1 MDQSKQNQQIE
12 NDLLEEEQKSAPQNI
27 QEKSPRGEDN
37 KHLPRLRWAIL
48 IFVPVVVLILG
59 IFASISIAQTEQKV
73 SKKEQVDFKVEE
85 VDVIKISPQPITTS
99 IDGYGSVRSQRQTM
113 LTSEVSGRITY
124 IAQSFKRGNFVKKG
138 EVLIKINPEDYEITY
153 KLVKAE
159 LEEAKAE
166 WARLKKTSSFLQKEL
181 NLLKEQLDLRKKD
194 LERSRKL
201 ASNGRLSEK
210 EWEATRSSYL
220 QQQQSLLDTQKSLET
235 LPHEIE
241 KIKIT
246 IKRSEVNLKKAK
258 KDLSRTVI
266 TAPFS
271 AEVVAKNA
279 EIGQFVSS
287 GIELGQLAYDRVYE
301 VVVKVDPEELQ
312 KIPYVPQENLPENL
326 RDIKEAI
333 GTPKAKVT
341 WVAFGKSFHWD
352 GTLVRIEPID
362 EKTRTL
368 PLVVQIENPWLGLK
382 NNNPPLL
389 TGVYCQVSIEGVEIK
404 EAMAVPEQAIR
415 EQGSIYLLRDGK
427 LHIEK
432 VFTYYSGGQY
442 MIFPKERSKE
452 GAVTFGDLVI
462 TSPIMYPIEGMALK
476 IRQEK

>member
-1 MDQSKQNQQIE
+1 MDEPTQNQQVE
-12 NDLLEEEQKSAPQNI
+12 NDLPQNKESTPQDI
-27 QEKSPRGEDN
+27 SEKPSIN
-37 KHLPRLRWAIL
+37 KEYPYLRWAIL
-48 IFVPVVVLILG
+48 ILTPITILFFGVLV
-59 IFASISIAQTEQKV
+59 SISIAQTEQKV

-85 VDVIKISPQPITTS
+85 VDIIEISPQPIKTT
-99 IDGYGSVRSQRQTM
+99 IDGYGAVRPQRQTM

-124 IAQSFKRGNFVKKG
+124 IAKSFKRGNFVKKG
-138 EVLIKINPEDYEITY
+138 EILIKINPEDYEITY

-166 WARLKKTSSFLQKEL
+166 WQRLKKTSSFLQKEL

-201 ASNGRLSEK
+201 ATSGRLSEK
-210 EWEATRSSYL
+210 EWESTRTSYL
-220 QQQQSLLDTQKSLET
+220 QQQQQLLATQKSLET

-258 KDLSRTVI
+258 KDLKRTVI
-266 TAPFS
+266 TSPFS

-287 GIELGQLAYDRVYE
+287 GVELGQLAYDRIYE

-341 WVAFGKSFHWD
+341 WVAFGRSFKWD

-389 TGVYCQVSIEGVEIK
+389 TGVYCQVSIEGVEIEK
-404 EAMAVPEQAIR
+404 AMAVPEQAIR
-415 EQGSIYLLRDGK
+415 EQDSIYLLRGDK

-442 MIFPKERSKE
+442 MIFPKDRNKKN
-452 GAVTFGDLVI
+452 AVTFGDLVI
-462 TSPIMYPIEGMALK
+462 TSPIMYPIQGMPLK